1 MLLVLSRR
9 GRWAFL
15 FGELVRGRGR
25 RALRRFWLLLLRR
38 GVLWRSAG
46 RGGLRIFLSLRGLL
60 GRLWRGWLGL
70 ILRWSSF
77 GGRLR
82 LGWFLTGRLVSD
94 AVGISDRQ
102 WRRAAAHVTRSG
114 DTQQRAQCEYAGQIH
129 TGFCDALGETYRLG
143 FYACLGKSANPGK
156 RVAMKRDALRSPQG
170 LSFGKL
176 RAGPRDGRR
185 DPSAV
190 HSAGCRH
197 YTPRAATSR
206 IASREDS
213 ARGSRRR
220 KVVPF
225 PSAVSKSTEP

>member
-46 RGGLRIFLSLRGLL
+46 RGSLRIFLSLRGLL

-143 FYACLGKSANPGK
+143 FYAIATGTL
-156 RVAMKRDALRSPQG
+156 LRQAQG
-170 LSFGKL
+170 RPSG
-176 RAGPRDGRR
+176 RPTGPF
-185 DPSAV
+185 AV
-190 HSAGCRH
+190 LSAGCRH